1 MACSLKSQYMK
12 QRIHFWLNC
21 AIAICSLI
29 APVPVFAQVVPDTT
43 LPINSN
49 TTTDGSTTIITG
61 GTQAGSN
68 LFHSFEQFSVTT
80 GGTAYFNNAPEI
92 QNIISRVT
100 GSSISN
106 IDGLIRANGTANLFL
121 LNPNGIIFGPSARL
135 NIGGSFLAST
145 ASSLYFADGTQISA
159 AADQNTPLLTIS
171 TPVGLQLA
179 ATAGNIR
186 VQDSA
191 LAVQPGKNLRFVG
204 KEVYLE
210 GDSLTPARAPIVID
224 SGSGKV
230 SFLEIVP
237 DATLPTNSA
246 LTLSGNTSIITGGTQ
261 AGSNLFHS
269 FEQFSIPTDGT
280 VYFNNAPDIQNIIA
294 RVTGSSASNID
305 GLIAA
310 NNTANLFLINPNG
323 IIFGPDASLNIGGSM
338 LASTATSLKFADGI
352 FSTDPHATTLSLASS
367 IPVGL
372 QFGETPKDIRV
383 QVSNLRVEPGRTLAL
398 VGGDVMLEG
407 IANPEEPNLSQTP
420 SPNASLI
427 APEGR
432 IELGSVAG
440 VGEVSLTQKDSNW
453 ILGYSQI
460 DAFGDIS
467 LKNGVSVNVGGRI
480 GGSLQ
485 VQAARLEM
493 SQAGIRTSTD
503 GLEANGEILLK
514 TTEAITLTNYSSV
527 SADVVGPE
535 TGKHLRIETGKLTVR
550 DNSNISATTKGEGLE
565 RALTVKASDSIELSG
580 TDSGISTAAQIST
593 SSTMSIKPSMP
604 SVSTYMGVGKKGDE
618 LLGFLL
624 FNSDIGESL
633 GVVSVA
639 SAELISIESNNIF
652 FAEFDVN
659 LPGSPGAQL
668 TLETGKLIVQD
679 GAAVSAA
686 TFDRGAGGNLVVKA
700 HDSVELIGTAANTQA
715 PSGLFT
721 RSVSTGDAGNLTIET
736 GLLTVRDGAEVN
748 VSSIGSGNAGNLQ
761 LTSRSVRLDNQAL
774 ISSDTKAGQGNIFL
788 HSQDLLLRRGS
799 NITTNATGTASG
811 GNINID
817 TDVLAALEDSDI
829 SANAQDARGG
839 QVIIDVQAFFRTGD
853 SDITATSEL
862 GTQFSGIVELNT
874 PNVDLTRGLVSLP
887 ATPVDTEV
895 VQACSPNGSQA
906 SSKFVVTGRG
916 GLPPNPSAP
925 LNSDA
930 LWIDLDSTNGIAENR
945 ARLKEATQ
953 LTTFIP
959 EQIVEATGWAI
970 NHKGEVVLTASAPTN
985 AFHSPRLT
993 NVNCHVP

>member
-1 MACSLKSQYMK
+1 MK
-12 QRIHFWLNC
+12 QRTYSWLGY
-21 AIAICSLI
+21 AIAALCGLI
-29 APVPVFAQVVPDTT
+29 ATVPVPVFAQVVPDTT

-49 TTTDGSTTIITG
+49 TTTDGSTTVITG

-80 GGTAYFNNAPEI
+80 GGTAYFNNAPDI

-100 GSSISN
+100 SSSISN
-106 IDGLIRANGTANLFL
+106 IDGLIRANDTANLFL
-121 LNPNGIIFGPSARL
+121 INPNGIIFGPSARL

-171 TPVGLQLA
+171 TPVGLQLP

-210 GDSLTPARAPIVID
+210 GDSLMPARAPVVID

-269 FEQFSIPTDGT
+269 FEQFSIPTYGT

-294 RVTGSSASNID
+294 RVTGSSASNVD

-310 NNTANLFLINPNG
+310 NNTANLILLNPNG
-323 IIFGPDASLNIGGSM
+323 IIFEPDASLNIGGSM

-372 QFGETPKDIRV
+372 QFGETPRDIRV
-383 QVSNLRVEPGRTLAL
+383 QVSDLQVEPGKTLAL
-398 VGGDVMLEG
+398 VGGDVMLDG
-407 IANPEEPNLSQTP
+407 LANPEEPNPYLSQTP
-420 SPNASLI
+420 FPQASLQ

-440 VGEVSLTQKDSNW
+440 VGEVSLTQKDNNW

-460 DAFGDIS
+460 NAFGDIS
-467 LKNGVSVNVGGRI
+467 LKNGVSVYVGGRI

-493 SQAGIRTSTD
+493 SQAANIFSGTD
-503 GLEANGEILLK
+503 SLETNGELLLK
-514 TTEAITLTNYSSV
+514 TTEAITLSNYSSV

-535 TGKHLRIETGKLTVR
+535 TGKHLRIETGKLIIR
-550 DNSNISATTKGEGLE
+550 DNSNISATTKGEGLK

-580 TDSGISTAAQIST
+580 TDSGISTAAQTST
-593 SSTMSIKPSMP
+593 SSTGSIKPSMP
-604 SVSTYMGVGKKGDE
+604 SVSTQVGVGKKGDE

-652 FAEFDVN
+652 FAEFDLN

-679 GAAVSAA
+679 GASVSAA

-721 RSVSTGDAGNLTIET
+721 RSVSAGDAGNLTIET

-788 HSQDLLLRRGS
+788 RSQDLLLRRGS

-811 GNINID
+811 GNIDID
-817 TDVLAALEDSDI
+817 TDVLVALEDSDI
-829 SANAQDARGG
+829 SANAQNAKGG
-839 QVIIDVQAFFRTGD
+839 QVIIDTRVLFRTED

-862 GTQFSGIVELNT
+862 GTRFSGTVKLNT
-874 PNVDLTRGLVSLP
+874 PNVDPSRGLVSLP
-887 ATPVDTEV
+887 AALVNTEV
-895 VQACSPNGSQA
+895 VQACTPSGSQA
-906 SSKFVVTGRG
+906 NNEFVITGSG
-916 GLPPNPSAP
+916 GLPPNPNDP
-925 LNSDA
+925 LSSDA
-930 LWIDLDSTNGIAENR
+930 VWIDFDSTTDLAENR
-945 ARLKEATQ
+945 PSSKEATQ
-953 LTTFIP
+953 ITKSTAEPL
-959 EQIVEATGWAI
+959 VEATGWAI
-970 NHKGEVVLTASAPTN
+970 DDKGKVVLTAAAPT
-985 AFHSPRLT
+985 ATPDSPILKT
-993 NVNCHVP
+993 ANCHVQ